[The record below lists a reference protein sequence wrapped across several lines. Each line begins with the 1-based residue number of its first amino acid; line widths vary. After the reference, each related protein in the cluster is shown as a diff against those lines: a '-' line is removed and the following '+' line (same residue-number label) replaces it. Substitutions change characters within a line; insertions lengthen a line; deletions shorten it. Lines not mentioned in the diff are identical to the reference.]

1 MSEVLNLSIGD
12 LGHSLYCLTSGNY
25 QMNLDVDDLFTNSI
39 LNHWL
44 LKKS

>member
-12 LGHSLYCLTSGNY
+12 LGHSLCCLTSGNY
-25 QMNLDVDDLFTNSI
+25 QMNLDVDDLIIIFI